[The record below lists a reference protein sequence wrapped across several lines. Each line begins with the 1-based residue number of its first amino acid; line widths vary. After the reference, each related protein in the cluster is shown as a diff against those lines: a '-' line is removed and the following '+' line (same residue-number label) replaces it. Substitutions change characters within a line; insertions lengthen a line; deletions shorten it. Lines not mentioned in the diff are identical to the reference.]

1 MLKQTITELLTQ
13 AIAKAQQEGKLPAI
27 SLPEIVIERPQKP
40 EHGDYASSISLKLA
54 RAAGTNPLNIAKQ
67 IASYIRP
74 SAEIESVTVA
84 PPGFIN
90 FTLKNGWL
98 AGQVDEISAAGS
110 TYGDIS
116 LGQNKPIQ
124 IEFVSI
130 NPTGPL
136 HVGHGRGAVLGST
149 LCNIMTAA
157 GYKVVK
163 EYYFND
169 AGSQMDAFRNSL
181 WARYQQQ
188 LGRNAEMPADGYNG
202 AYMVD
207 LAAEIISEKGDRF
220 LNLPEAEGIEELC
233 RLGLTKILAGTRA
246 DLKRLRV
253 EFDVWYSEKTLYE
266 NGQFDKAMKLLK
278 QGGYLAE
285 REGAT
290 WFVATS
296 LGEDKDNVVV
306 RSNGSPTY
314 FGADIAYHYN
324 KFIERKFD
332 RVINI
337 WGADHQ
343 GHVSRMKAVVDALG
357 IDPARLQIIV
367 HQMVTLRRDGEVVKI
382 SKRSGDI
389 VTLRELIDEVG
400 VDACRFFFLART
412 ADSQMDFDLE
422 LAKKQSVD
430 NPVYYVQYAHARIA
444 SILRLAED
452 RGIKDI
458 AGDVSLLTD
467 ASELTLIRKMLLLPE
482 IVETIAQTLEP
493 HHLTYYAQDLATA
506 FHAFYKNCR
515 VVTGDTAMTGA
526 RLKSGEGRQ
535 ARPGE
540 DFEPHG
546 HERPGE
552 NVVAERFGMKKRV
565 FSGIQPT
572 GEIHIGRYVG
582 AIRHWVAMQDNYDSI
597 FCVVDLHAITV
608 PQDPELLKGRIREVA
623 GLLMAAG
630 IDPERSILFVQS
642 HVCAHSELA
651 WILNGFIPM
660 GWMQRMTQYKEKSA
674 KLKGQVS
681 VGLFDYP
688 SLMAADILLYRTDVV
703 PVGEDQKQHVELAR
717 DAAQRFNNVYGETFV
732 LPEPLIPDVGARIM
746 GLDDPTKKMSR

>member
-1 MLKQTITELLTQ
+1 MLKQTVADILSE
-13 AIAKAQQEGKLPAI
+13 AIAKVQREGKLPAI
-27 SLPEIVIERPQKP
+27 SLPEIVIERPQNP
-40 EHGDYASSISLKLA
+40 EHGDYASSISLKLV
-54 RAAGTNPLNIAKQ
+54 RAAGTNPLKIARE
-67 IASYIRP
+67 IASCIQP
-74 SAEIESVTVA
+74 SAEIEKITVA

-90 FTLKNGWL
+90 FTLKNSWL
-98 AGQVDEISAAGS
+98 AGQVDEILAAGNVF
-110 TYGDIS
+110 GNIE
-116 LGQNKPIQ
+116 LGHGKSIQ

-149 LCNIMTAA
+149 LCNIIAA
-157 GYKVVK
+157 ADYKVVK

-169 AGSQMDAFRNSL
+169 AGSQMDAFRYSL
-181 WARYQQQ
+181 WARYQQK
-188 LGRNAEMPADGYNG
+188 LGRPAEMPADGYNG

-207 LAAEIISEKGDRF
+207 LAAEIIKEKGDRF
-220 LNLPEAEGIEELC
+220 LKMPEAQGIEELC
-233 RLGLTKILAGTRA
+233 QLGLAKILAGTRI

-266 NGQFDKAMKLLK
+266 NGQFDKVMKLLK
-278 QGGYLAE
+278 QGNYLAE

-290 WFVATS
+290 WFVSTA
-296 LGEDKDNVVV
+296 LGEDKDNVVI

-357 IDPARLQIIV
+357 IDPKRLEIIV
-367 HQMVTLRRDGEVVKI
+367 HQMVTLRRGKEVVKI

-389 VTLRELIDEVG
+389 VTLKELIDEVG

-422 LAKKQSVD
+422 LAKKQSAD
-430 NPVYYVQYAHARIA
+430 NPVYYIQYAHARIA
-444 SILRLAED
+444 SILRLAQD
-452 RGIKDI
+452 RGIKDT

-515 VVTGDTAMTGA
+515 VVTDDKAMTGA
-526 RLKSGEGRQ
+526 RLKLVK
-535 ARPGE
+535 AAKIVL
-540 DFEPHG
+540 
-546 HERPGE
+546 ERTL
-552 NVVAERFGMKKRV
+552 NLMGMN
-565 FSGIQPT
+565 
-572 GEIHIGRYVG
+572 
-582 AIRHWVAMQDNYDSI
+582 A
-597 FCVVDLHAITV
+597 
-608 PQDPELLKGRIREVA
+608 
-623 GLLMAAG
+623 
-630 IDPERSILFVQS
+630 
-642 HVCAHSELA
+642 
-651 WILNGFIPM
+651 
-660 GWMQRMTQYKEKSA
+660 
-674 KLKGQVS
+674 
-681 VGLFDYP
+681 
-688 SLMAADILLYRTDVV
+688 
-703 PVGEDQKQHVELAR
+703 
-717 DAAQRFNNVYGETFV
+717 
-732 LPEPLIPDVGARIM
+732 PD
-746 GLDDPTKKMSR
+746 KM